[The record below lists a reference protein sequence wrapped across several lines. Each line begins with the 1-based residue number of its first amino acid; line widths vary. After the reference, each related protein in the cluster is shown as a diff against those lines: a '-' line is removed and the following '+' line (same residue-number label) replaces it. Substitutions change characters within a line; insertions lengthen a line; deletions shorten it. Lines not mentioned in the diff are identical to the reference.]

1 MVELRQLSKEQ
12 VVMGFVASCVEEVAN
27 KYLKFIESKEL

>member
-12 VVMGFVASCVEEVAN
+12 VVMGFVASCVEDVAN
-27 KYLKFIESKEL
+27 RLGVDYA